1 MTSFKHRLR
10 RKRAKSNAKRKKEKA
25 RQAKKPRRH

>member
-10 RKRAKSNAKRKKEKA
+10 RKRAKLNSKKIKRRRKTARKA
-25 RQAKKPRRH
+25 RR

>member
-10 RKRAKSNAKRKKEKA
+10 RKKAKLSQKKKKDKA
-25 RQAKKPRRH
+25 RTARKGKRR

>member
-10 RKRAKSNAKRKKEKA
+10 RKNAKLSQKKKKDKA
-25 RQAKKPRRH
+25 RAARKGKRR